1 MDTVKIKIASEYFF
15 NNADLLLPAIKDAS
29 GNLLKDGITTWLTQS
44 YELTPKDHTEDGV
57 TRSGYNAAELNSV
70 LREKMTVI
78 SGIHKETHVEYGAI
92 LTTGKKG
99 FDFSLF
105 DEEYNTIKIRNS
117 FVGNPGRYNGETPL
131 LALNKKVLK
140 ADGSTFSRKRDWKDK
155 LDSLGGVPG
164 ENIECQKQRY
174 TIVGEI
180 QFGNWAIVRHD
191 LLRLLNSSSDGE
203 IDYYVYITATGDL
216 ERKLSSGIV
225 SFTDVVSLFR
235 ENKQLVRTPV
245 WVIGIDIDVT

>member
-1 MDTVKIKIASEYFF
+1 MDTVKIKMARESFF

-29 GNLLKDGITTWLTQS
+29 GELLKDGIAAWLTRP
-44 YELTPKDHTEDGV
+44 YELTPKNHTEDGV

-70 LREKMTVI
+70 LRKKMTVI
-78 SGIHKETHVEYGAI
+78 SGIHKETYVEYGAI

-99 FDFSLF
+99 FDFSSF
-105 DEEYNTIKIRNS
+105 DEKYNTIKLRNS

-131 LALNKKVLK
+131 LALDKKVLK

-155 LDSLGGVPG
+155 LDSLGGVLG

-180 QFGNWAIVRHD
+180 QFGSGAVVRHD
-191 LLRLLNSSSDGE
+191 LLRSLNASLDGE
-203 IDYYVYITATGDL
+203 VDYYVYIAAAGDL
-216 ERKLSSGIV
+216 EK
-225 SFTDVVSLFR
+225 
-235 ENKQLVRTPV
+235 N
-245 WVIGIDIDVT
+245 

>member
-1 MDTVKIKIASEYFF
+1 
-15 NNADLLLPAIKDAS
+15 
-29 GNLLKDGITTWLTQS
+29 
-44 YELTPKDHTEDGV
+44 
-57 TRSGYNAAELNSV
+57 
-70 LREKMTVI
+70 MTVI

-105 DEEYNTIKIRNS
+105 DEEYNTIKLRNS
-117 FVGNPGRYNGETPL
+117 FVGNPGRYNG
-131 LALNKKVLK
+131 
-140 ADGSTFSRKRDWKDK
+140 
-155 LDSLGGVPG
+155 
-164 ENIECQKQRY
+164 
-174 TIVGEI
+174 
-180 QFGNWAIVRHD
+180 HD

-216 ERKLSSGIV
+216 ERKLSSGFV

-245 WVIGIDIDVT
+245 WVIGIDIDDT

>member
-29 GNLLKDGITTWLTQS
+29 GELLKDGITTWLTQS

-92 LTTGKKG
+92 LTTGKKV

-105 DEEYNTIKIRNS
+105 DE
-117 FVGNPGRYNGETPL
+117 
-131 LALNKKVLK
+131 
-140 ADGSTFSRKRDWKDK
+140 
-155 LDSLGGVPG
+155 
-164 ENIECQKQRY
+164 
-174 TIVGEI
+174 
-180 QFGNWAIVRHD
+180 
-191 LLRLLNSSSDGE
+191 
-203 IDYYVYITATGDL
+203 
-216 ERKLSSGIV
+216 
-225 SFTDVVSLFR
+225 
-235 ENKQLVRTPV
+235 
-245 WVIGIDIDVT
+245 

>member
-1 MDTVKIKIASEYFF
+1 
-15 NNADLLLPAIKDAS
+15 
-29 GNLLKDGITTWLTQS
+29 
-44 YELTPKDHTEDGV
+44 
-57 TRSGYNAAELNSV
+57 
-70 LREKMTVI
+70 MTVI

-155 LDSLGGVPG
+155 LDSLAGCRERILSAKNNV
-164 ENIECQKQRY
+164 I
-174 TIVGEI
+174 
-180 QFGNWAIVRHD
+180 
-191 LLRLLNSSSDGE
+191 RLSGKYNL
-203 IDYYVYITATGDL
+203 ATG
-216 ERKLSSGIV
+216 LSLGMIC
-225 SFTDVVSLFR
+225 
-235 ENKQLVRTPV
+235 
-245 WVIGIDIDVT
+245 